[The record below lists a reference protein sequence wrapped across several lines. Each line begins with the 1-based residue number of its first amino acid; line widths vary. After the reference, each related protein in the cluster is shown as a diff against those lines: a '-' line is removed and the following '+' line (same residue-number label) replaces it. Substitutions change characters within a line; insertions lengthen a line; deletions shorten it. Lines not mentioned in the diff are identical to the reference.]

1 MGYKNDDF
9 ADRLSSAAKARTA
22 VLQKFLQK
30 PGPDDPA
37 FLERQ
42 AAQKALLEAREKRAA
57 ERKRER
63 DLAAAAKLAEQQARE
78 AEEQARK
85 AAQIARDLELA
96 AERKAARD
104 ARYAARKARRK

>member
-9 ADRLSSAAKARTA
+9 AERLSSAAKAKTA

-42 AAQKALLEAREKRAA
+42 AQQKALLEARDKRAA
-57 ERKRER
+57 ERKRAR
-63 DLAAAAKLAEQQARE
+63 DLEAARKVAEQQARE
-78 AEEQARK
+78 AEEMARK
-85 AAQIARDLELA
+85 AAQIERDLALA

-104 ARYAARKARRK
+104 ARYAARKARRR